1 MGLKT
6 MIDSIHPIN
15 PGEDGGHYDQN
26 ELAERIYQ
34 MVRDIDQT
42 WASSNDM
49 DLIPWMP
56 KIIELLTEY
65 EEFLGKYDQLPTS
78 PESQEVLL
86 SAVHKLR
93 WILIYIQDIQDI
105 L

>member
-1 MGLKT
+1 MRLKT
-6 MIDSIHPIN
+6 MIDSIN
-15 PGEDGGHYDQN
+15 LGENVSNYDQS

-49 DLIPWMP
+49 DLIPWTP
-56 KIIELLTEY
+56 KIIVILTEY
-65 EEFLGKYDQLPTS
+65 EEFLDKHEQLPTS
-78 PESQEVLL
+78 PESQDVLL

-93 WILIYIQDIQDI
+93 WILKYIQDIQDI

>member
-1 MGLKT
+1 MRFKT
-6 MIDSIHPIN
+6 MIDLIN
-15 PGEDGGHYDQN
+15 PGEEVRHYDQS

-42 WASSNDM
+42 WASSNDR
-49 DLIPWMP
+49 DLVPWTP
-56 KIIELLTEY
+56 KIIAILTEY
-65 EEFLGKYDQLPTS
+65 EEFLEKYDHLPAS
-78 PESQEVLL
+78 PESQDVLL

-93 WILIYIQDIQDI
+93 WILRYIQDIHDI